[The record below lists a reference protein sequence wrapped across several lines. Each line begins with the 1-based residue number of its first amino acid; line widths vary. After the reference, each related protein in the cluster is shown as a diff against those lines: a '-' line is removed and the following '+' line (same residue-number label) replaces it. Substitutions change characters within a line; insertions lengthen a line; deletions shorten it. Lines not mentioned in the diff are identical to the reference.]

1 MAEACRTVS
10 GQTGT
15 GEGWR
20 VAPAHGGLSLR
31 PQGRARFENFRT
43 EIFGGRSSE
52 ADRLQ
57 VCRNGCAEMQRGGG
71 RALPPRR
78 APFGRKES
86 PPWAGVPPDA
96 VRPRLPGDRTARL
109 RRHDPQLRSR
119 FRAIAV
125 CPRGWKRSQDS
136 VSWFLLSPGVVRS
149 SPSSGKCG
157 HPTLVSTRGPCG
169 VGGRAFRG
177 LTRSATEWSAASRKP
192 IRAAALPLSAAIS
205 ADVKARRLPTSG
217 RRKFPSAEIFEARAT
232 LREQSGSTLGRRGL
246 PPTPSPFVTGNEEC
260 PHFQFPSKL
269 PLHQR
274 VRNRRLHEHARQRY
288 VPDIDQVEPRP
299 GR

>member
-1 MAEACRTVS
+1 MGHSSIASKRGRTWGVAVAEACGTVF

-15 GEGWR
+15 VEVR
-20 VAPAHGGLSLR
+20 DTPAHGGLSLR

-52 ADRLQ
+52 ADRLK

-96 VRPRLPGDRTARL
+96 VCPRLPGDRTARL

-119 FRAIAV
+119 WRAIAV

-136 VSWFLLSPGVVRS
+136 MFWFLLGPGVMHS
-149 SPSSGKCG
+149 SPSSGKWG
-157 HPTLVSTRGPCG
+157 HTALISTRGPCG

-177 LTRSATEWSAASRKP
+177 LTRSATEWSAARRKP
-192 IRAAALPLSAAIS
+192 IRAAAMHLSAAIS
-205 ADVKARRLPTSG
+205 ADVKARRLPTSD
-217 RRKFPSAEIFEARAT
+217 RRKFPSGNFRSARDLEGAERVNPRKAR
-232 LREQSGSTLGRRGL
+232 RR
-246 PPTPSPFVTGNEEC
+246 PTPSPFVTT
-260 PHFQFPSKL
+260 K
-269 PLHQR
+269 
-274 VRNRRLHEHARQRY
+274 
-288 VPDIDQVEPRP
+288 
-299 GR
+299 

>member
-1 MAEACRTVS
+1 MGTFLDSWETGTGLGVAVAEACGTVF

-15 GEGWR
+15 VEGWR
-20 VAPAHGGLSLR
+20 ATPAHGGLSLR

-86 PPWAGVPPDA
+86 PPWAGVPPDT

-119 FRAIAV
+119 LSSHRGVSPRVEKIARLGV
-125 CPRGWKRSQDS
+125 LVLAEPWEPCT
-136 VSWFLLSPGVVRS
+136 LLPA
-149 SPSSGKCG
+149 SGKCG

-192 IRAAALPLSAAIS
+192 IRAAALHLSAAIS
-205 ADVKARRLPTSG
+205 ADVKARRLPTSD

-232 LREQSGSTLGRRGL
+232 LREQSGSTLGRR
-246 PPTPSPFVTGNEEC
+246 VY
-260 PHFQFPSKL
+260 
-269 PLHQR
+269 PLSS
-274 VRNRRLHEHARQRY
+274 
-288 VPDIDQVEPRP
+288 VPVC
-299 GR
+299 